1 MLRTKAYGAQ
11 SATSPITPL
20 DIERREPGSYDVLF
34 DILYCGVCHTDI
46 HLSRGQLPRPMYPM
60 VPGHEVVGKVTQVG
74 SAVTRHQVGDIVGV
88 GCLVDSC
95 RTCGECHAGEEQFC
109 GSRVGTYNGLDRD
122 GKTQT
127 FGGYSKCMTVDE
139 GYVLKISPRMD
150 PAAAAPLLCAGITT
164 YSPLRHWKVG
174 KGSRVAVVGLGGLG
188 HLAVKIAAAMG
199 AEVTVLSTSEDKRA
213 DALRLGAT
221 DFAVSKDPET
231 FKRLAG
237 KFDLIMN
244 TVSANLNYD
253 AYINLLQRDGNL
265 VILGIPDTSISF
277 NAFGLMLKRRSVTS
291 SFIGGIR
298 ETQEMLDFC
307 AEHGIVSDIEVIAM
321 DQVNTAYERILQS
334 DVRYR
339 FVIDLATLG

>member
-1 MLRTKAYGAQ
+1 MLRTKAYGAR
-11 SATSPITPL
+11 SATSPITAL
-20 DIERREPGSYDVLF
+20 DIERREPGPYDVLF

-46 HLSRGQLPRPMYPM
+46 HFSRGQLPNPIYPM
-60 VPGHEVVGKVTQVG
+60 VPGHEVVGKVTRVG
-74 SAVTRHQVGDIVGV
+74 SAVTRHKVGDIVGV

-109 GSRVGTYNGLDRD
+109 GSRVGTYNGLAP
-122 GKTQT
+122 GSKTPT
-127 FGGYSKCMTVDE
+127 YGGYSKCMTVDE
-139 GYVLKISPRMD
+139 GYVLKISPKLD

-221 DFAVSKDPET
+221 DFAVSKDPAT
-231 FKRLAG
+231 FQRMAG
-237 KFDLIMN
+237 RFDVILN
-244 TVSANLNYD
+244 TVSANLNYE
-253 AYINLLQRDGNL
+253 AYISLLKRDGNL
-265 VILGIPDTSISF
+265 VILGIPDTALSF
-277 NAFGLMLKRRSVTS
+277 NAFGLMLKRRSVS
-291 SFIGGIR
+291 ASFIGGIR

-307 AEHGIVSDIEVIAM
+307 AAHGIVSDIEIIAM
-321 DQVNTAYERILQS
+321 DQINAAYERILQS

-339 FVIDLATLG
+339 FVVDLATLN